1 MIENNITHIFEPTPL
16 QCGQA
21 VLAMVTGADVEKIV
35 ELCGTENETDLK
47 TMKRVL
53 ELFGISVSPT
63 RKEISDKKDLPNVAL
78 LSLETPKCWHWSL
91 FFDGKFYDSN
101 LGVMDSY
108 DMSQLLGYLEVKV
121 DQAG

>member
-21 VLAMVTGADVEKIV
+21 VLAMVTCADISKIV

-47 TMKRVL
+47 TMKRVFA
-53 ELFGISVSPT
+53 EFNISVSPN
-63 RKEISDKKDLPNVAL
+63 RCEVKDKKDLPNVAL

-91 FFDGKFYDSN
+91 YAYGKFYDPEYGLIDEFPPSN
-101 LGVMDSY
+101 RRYYWEL
-108 DMSQLLGYLEVKV
+108 K
-121 DQAG
+121 